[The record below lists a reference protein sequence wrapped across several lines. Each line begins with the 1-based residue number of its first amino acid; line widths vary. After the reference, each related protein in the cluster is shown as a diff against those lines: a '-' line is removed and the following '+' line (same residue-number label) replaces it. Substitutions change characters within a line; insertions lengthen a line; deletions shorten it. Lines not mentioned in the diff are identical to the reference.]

1 MTATSSPR
9 PLRDFLVEVAGV
21 LAPELPTELLQRLQ
35 AQEAR
40 VRVAPHAPRVLVD
53 HVLQV
58 GTLGLDVEQLVHL
71 LLVLDHGK
79 AGLRVV
85 DDVLHL
91 PLDGV
96 LVERHRDPAERLRGE
111 HGPVEL
117 RAVVADDSR
126 LVAAREADGGKAERD
141 VARLFRVPAP
151 AIGLP
156 DAVALLADRDLGRQA
171 PRIVQRELGEGVHL
185 ASGGRGRWSR
195 ATGAGGGLW
204 HQLSRRP
211 ACHVRSAPRSPGRA
225 RHDLLGGTRRAA
237 QVPARQADGE
247 VQALCD
253 RASSVSTPARWS
265 EALSRRWGDSA

>member
-1 MTATSSPR
+1 MREHR
-9 PLRDFLVEVAGV
+9 PLGPARGARRVADDRDVVPPSRRDFLVEVAGV
-21 LAPELPTELLQRLQ
+21 LAPELPAELLQRLQ

-79 AGLRVV
+79 ADLRVV

-96 LVERHRDPAERLRGE
+96 LVERHRDPTERLRGE

-126 LVAAREADGGKAERD
+126 LVAAREADGGQAERD

-151 AIGLP
+151 AVGLP

-171 PRIVQRELGEGVHL
+171 PRIVQRELGEGVHF
-185 ASGGRGRWSR
+185 SSEGRGRWSR
-195 ATGAGGGLW
+195 TTGAGGGLW
-204 HQLSRRP
+204 HQLPVVLPAMSGRPSIAGAGPTRSPRLNSARGPRFRRGQ
-211 ACHVRSAPRSPGRA
+211 VPRSPGR
-225 RHDLLGGTRRAA
+225 
-237 QVPARQADGE
+237 
-247 VQALCD
+247 
-253 RASSVSTPARWS
+253 
-265 EALSRRWGDSA
+265 